1 MSAIDIV
8 VEPSDDSA
16 RPGLG
21 AALAGIARATTF
33 YDFENAWITGL
44 RMVSASDG
52 DDARDRVLAAAGE
65 RLSAFGE
72 LQDDVARRSW
82 LDQIAEEVRLRS
94 DGELSSELERV
105 AAAELREAF
114 AHVVDDLSEL
124 RNSVASGESLNE
136 FAARRPR
143 SASRIRDLGH
153 IAEALRGSG
162 LLALCPADDY
172 GLARDLA
179 GAMKPP
185 VHLVP
190 TVPESLRVNRDD
202 LLGWAKSDRGDKE
215 FPRLV
220 RSLIA
225 ESEPLAGEVHM
236 PAGTGV
242 ASPGWDGT
250 VQFARGNRFVP
261 VGKSLWELTT
271 QQTNV
276 DAKAASDYSKRVQN
290 SSPDERTRSAY
301 IAAACARWPK
311 AQAFASER
319 TSAADF
325 DRVVALNVDDL
336 ESWLECAIATT
347 IWMREQIGKPTA
359 GITLL
364 ATWWRNWLAA
374 TTTPLDASFVLAGR
388 EEPAAEL
395 RDRCAQNPGVTTI
408 GGQVHRE
415 EIIAFVAA
423 ALSAREAERRG
434 TAHVLY
440 VDSHDTAARLFAQET
455 LSTQSGQRTN
465 GPVLTM
471 VVPSAEFAKHL
482 PAGSPHRMIV
492 PVPGSPQ
499 AAVTLGAI
507 DSEVVAKRLESA
519 GFELHE
525 AHELGSIARTSLIAL
540 RRRLAKDPALHT
552 PDWATGHIDA
562 PLRACLLIGG
572 WDETREGDREV
583 VAQLTGIAYGEA
595 TEMLRKLD
603 RSDAPL
609 VAVDEQWY
617 GVSPADTWVLLRD
630 QLKPDDLNKFAA
642 TSLELLSATD
652 PLRDLTGEDL
662 LRARLDGVRS
672 KYSLRLKRGMATTLA
687 LAGSLPPEILASASL
702 ASNLASRVTSQ
713 VLRTAIDDPTPR
725 TWLALVDVLPLLG
738 EAAPD
743 AVLQALR
750 SCLAD
755 QHTFTQAIFA
765 DRSTSPIDFGPS
777 SPHIRILDAL
787 EVIAWSPA
795 HLSAVVDM
803 LARLDE
809 LDSDGQEEMQISG
822 RDLNRPLESLA
833 SILCSW
839 MPYTSADPETR
850 LATVRMLRRNHGD
863 VAWKLMLSMLPSGH
877 EIQVS
882 RALPQYRDWR
892 SKEPIVTATE
902 LADVTTSVAEMLIE
916 DVGEDPERWVDLIKH
931 IGDLSNDLL
940 SKATETLKQ
949 LATVGPDATFK
960 SRIWPALQELAESH
974 RQFRDTHWALPEPS
988 VEALERVRDQLRPV
1002 DPAIS
1007 SSHLFSSGLLY
1018 IDSVSAADG
1027 YEKFQAALLP
1037 KQTEA
1042 VETILTNGGLTA
1054 VLDFAAAVEQPRR
1067 VGVALGRC
1075 DPTLDVAVLGVMD
1088 AATETITQVAL
1099 GYFDRRFASLG
1110 WDGINQLLATHDTS
1124 AQVAADVLRS
1134 PPPIE
1139 EPWTQVDAFG
1149 TEVATEYWNRV
1160 RYFDLGLPDELS
1172 QLLEV
1177 CRRLRE
1183 AGRIGLAVE
1192 LLALGSSTHKTEPGF
1207 ADAAADCL
1215 EQWVEH
1221 LSDDAGH
1228 PQMTRHIIATLF
1240 ESLDGHRDGLGAG
1253 RVAVLEWQYHPFLR
1267 RGREFNSPNLYR
1279 GMARDPDLFVQ
1290 LVEMAFKPA
1299 SASREERPPPTESQ
1313 RQMAI
1318 SAYRILSGWPASQF
1332 APGLE
1337 GTGGLDIEPL
1347 SGWIDR
1353 AQEALAAV
1361 DRAAIGDQ
1369 MIGTALASSPADPN
1383 GDWPGEAVRKV
1394 LDRLDSD
1401 DIDRGLLLAL
1411 RNQRGVTSRAVTEGG
1426 EQERVLAERYRAD
1439 SRRFL
1444 EWPRTAAIFTNL
1456 AQSYEHEAGVYDR
1469 DAESHRRGLPL

>member
-1 MSAIDIV
+1 MSAIDVV

-52 DDARDRVLAAAGE
+52 ADARDRVLAAAGE
-65 RLSAFGE
+65 RLSALGE

-94 DGELSSELERV
+94 DGELSNELERV

-153 IAEALRGSG
+153 IAETLRGSG

-179 GAMKPP
+179 RAMKPP

-225 ESEPLAGEVHM
+225 ESEPWAGEVRM

-301 IAAACARWPK
+301 VAAACARWPK

-325 DRVVALNVDDL
+325 DKVVALNVDDL

-374 TTTPLDASFVLAGR
+374 TTTPLDAGFVLAGR

-423 ALSAREAERRG
+423 ALSARETERRG

-499 AAVTLGAI
+499 AAVTLGAV
-507 DSEVVAKRLESA
+507 DSEIVAKRLELA

-525 AHELGSIARTSLIAL
+525 AHEIGSIARTSLIAL
-540 RRRLAKDPALHT
+540 RRRLANDPALHT

-562 PLRACLLIGG
+562 TLRACLLIGG

-595 TEMLRKLD
+595 TEMLRTLD
-603 RSDAPL
+603 RADAPL

-630 QLKPDDLNKFAA
+630 QLTPDDINRFA
-642 TSLELLSATD
+642 ESALKVLTDAD
-652 PLRDLTGEDL
+652 PLRELTGEDL

-672 KYSLRLKRGMATTLA
+672 KCSLRLKRGMATTLA
-687 LAGSLPPEILASASL
+687 LAGSLPPETLASAAL

-713 VLRTAIDDPTPR
+713 LLRTAIVDPTPR

-755 QHTFTQAIFA
+755 PHAFAQSIFV
-765 DRSTSPIDFGPS
+765 DSSTSPIDFGPS
-777 SPHIRILDAL
+777 SPHIRVLDAL
-787 EVIAWSPA
+787 EVIAWSPE
-795 HLSAVVDM
+795 HLSAVADV

-833 SILCSW
+833 SISCSR
-839 MPYTSADPETR
+839 MPHTSADTETR
-850 LATVRMLRRNHGD
+850 LATIRMLRRNHGD

-916 DVGEDPERWVDLIKH
+916 DVSDDLNRWVDLIER
-931 IGDLSNDLL
+931 IGDLPTDLFASAISVL
-940 SKATETLKQ
+940 DE
-949 LATVGPDATFK
+949 LAASGPDEAFK
-960 SRIWPALQELAESH
+960 CGVWPALKELTDSH
-974 RQFRDTHWALPEPS
+974 RQFHDAKWALPQRS
-988 VEALERVRDQLRPV
+988 VDRLEQVRDLLRPAE
-1002 DPAIS
+1002 PAVAFGR
-1007 SSHLFSSGLLY
+1007 LFSSDPPY
-1018 IDSVSAADG
+1018 IDGVSEVDG
-1027 YEKFQAALLP
+1027 YETYQAALRP
-1037 KQTEA
+1037 KQMEA
-1042 VETILTNGGLTA
+1042 VETVLFDGSLSA
-1054 VLDFAAAVEQPRR
+1054 VLDFAASVDQPRR
-1067 VGVALGRC
+1067 VGVVLGKC
-1075 DPTLDVAVLGVMD
+1075 DPSLDVMMLGVMET
-1088 AATETITQVAL
+1088 ATEPVTQVAL
-1099 GYFDRRFASLG
+1099 GYFDHRFASLG
-1110 WDGINQLLATHDTS
+1110 WNGFSRLLATHSTS
-1124 AQVAADVLRS
+1124 AQVAADVLRA

-1139 EPWTQVDAFG
+1139 KSWTRVDAFG
-1149 TEVATEYWNRV
+1149 AEVATEYWARV
-1160 RYFDLGLPDELS
+1160 TYYDLGLPDELS
-1172 QLLEV
+1172 QLLLV
-1177 CRRLRE
+1177 CHRLRE
-1183 AGRIGLAVE
+1183 AGRIGLALE
-1192 LLALGSSTHKTEPGF
+1192 LLALSSRTHTSEAEF
-1207 ADAAADCL
+1207 ASEAADCL
-1215 EQWVEH
+1215 EQWVELVGH
-1221 LSDDAGH
+1221 DAGH
-1228 PQMTRHIIATLF
+1228 PQRTRRIITTLF
-1240 ESLDGHRDGLGAG
+1240 KSLDEHRDSLGAG
-1253 RVAVLEWQYHPFLR
+1253 RVAMLEWRYYSYLR
-1267 RGREFNSPNLYR
+1267 RGREPGSPNLYR
-1279 GMARDPDLFVQ
+1279 EMARNPGLFVQ
-1290 LVEMAFKPA
+1290 LVGLAFKPA
-1299 SASREERPPPTESQ
+1299 SVERDSEAGPSESQ
-1313 RQMAI
+1313 KQMALN
-1318 SAYRILSGWPASQF
+1318 AYRVLDDWPASQF
-1332 APGLE
+1332 APGIDDDGKLDAE
-1337 GTGGLDIEPL
+1337 SLGTWVDRAREDLAA
-1347 SGWIDR
+1347 IDR
-1353 AQEALAAV
+1353 A
-1361 DRAAIGDQ
+1361 DIGDEK
-1369 MIGTALASSPADPN
+1369 IGTAMASSPAEPN
-1383 GDWPGEAVRKV
+1383 GDWPAEAVRD
-1394 LDRLDSD
+1394 LLERMDSD
-1401 DIDRGLLLAL
+1401 DIDQGLLIAL

-1439 SRRFL
+1439 SRRFQ
-1444 EWPRTAAIFTNL
+1444 EWPRTAAIFTSL
-1456 AQSYEHEAGVYDR
+1456 AQSYEHDAGVHDR
-1469 DAESHRRGLPL
+1469 DAESRRRGL

>member
-82 LDQIAEEVRLRS
+82 LDQIAEEVRLRGV
-94 DGELSSELERV
+94 GELSSELERV
-105 AAAELREAF
+105 VAAELPEAF
-114 AHVVDDLSEL
+114 AHVVHDLSEL
-124 RNSVASGESLNE
+124 RDSVASGESLNE

-153 IAEALRGSG
+153 IADALRGSG

-185 VHLVP
+185 VQLVP

-225 ESEPLAGEVHM
+225 ESEPSAGEIHM

-301 IAAACARWPK
+301 VAAACARWPK

-364 ATWWRNWLAA
+364 ATWWKNWLAA

-395 RDRCAQNPGVTTI
+395 RDRYAQNPGVTTI

-423 ALSAREAERRG
+423 ALSTRETEHRG

-471 VVPSAEFAKHL
+471 VVPSAEFARHL

-499 AAVTLGAI
+499 AAVTLGAV
-507 DSEVVAKRLESA
+507 DSEIVAKRLESA

-525 AHELGSIARTSLIAL
+525 AHEIGSIARTSLIAL
-540 RRRLAKDPALHT
+540 RRRLANDPALHT

-562 PLRACLLIGG
+562 TLRAFLLIGG

-583 VAQLTGIAYGEA
+583 VAQLAGIAYGEA
-595 TEMLRKLD
+595 TEMLRTLD
-603 RSDAPL
+603 RADAPL

-630 QLKPDDLNKFAA
+630 QLTPDDINNFA
-642 TSLELLSATD
+642 ESALAVLADAD
-652 PLRDLTGEDL
+652 PLRELTGEDL

-687 LAGSLPPEILASASL
+687 LAGSLPPETLASAAL

-713 VLRTAIDDPTPR
+713 LLRTAIDDPTPR
-725 TWLALVDVLPLLG
+725 TWLALVDVLSLLG

-755 QHTFTQAIFA
+755 QHAFTQAIFA

-787 EVIAWSPA
+787 EVIAWSPE
-795 HLSAVVDM
+795 HLSAVVDV
-803 LARLDE
+803 LARVDE
-809 LDSDGQEEMQISG
+809 LDSDGQEELQFSG

-839 MPYTSADPETR
+839 MPYTSADTETR
-850 LATVRMLRRNHGD
+850 LATIRMLRRNHGD

-892 SKEPIVTATE
+892 PKEPIVTPTE

-916 DVGEDPERWVDLIKH
+916 DVSDDLKRWVDLIEH
-931 IGDLSNDLL
+931 IGDLPTDLF
-940 SKATETLKQ
+940 ATAISVLDE
-949 LATVGPDATFK
+949 LAASGPDEAFK
-960 SRIWPALQELAESH
+960 CGVWPALQELTESH
-974 RQFRDTHWALPEPS
+974 REFHDANWALPQRS
-988 VEALERVRDQLRPV
+988 VERLEQVRDLLRPAE
-1002 DPAIS
+1002 PAVAFG
-1007 SSHLFSSGLLY
+1007 HLFSSGLLY
-1018 IDSVSAADG
+1018 IDGVSAADG
-1027 YEKFQAALLP
+1027 HETYQAALWP
-1037 KQTEA
+1037 KQMEA
-1042 VETILTNGGLTA
+1042 VETVLSDGSLSA
-1054 VLDFAAAVEQPRR
+1054 VLDFAASVDQPRR
-1067 VGVALGRC
+1067 VGVALGKC
-1075 DPTLDVAVLGVMD
+1075 DPSLDVMMLGVME
-1088 AATETITQVAL
+1088 AAAEPVTQVAL
-1099 GYFDRRFASLG
+1099 GYFDHRFASLG
-1110 WDGINQLLATHDTS
+1110 WNGFSQLLATHSAS
-1124 AQVAADVLRS
+1124 AQVAADVLRA

-1139 EPWTQVDAFG
+1139 KPWTRVDAFG
-1149 TEVATEYWNRV
+1149 AEVATEYWARV
-1160 RYFDLGLPDELS
+1160 TYYDLGLPDELS
-1172 QLLEV
+1172 QLLKV
-1177 CRRLRE
+1177 CSRLRE

-1192 LLALGSSTHKTEPGF
+1192 VLALGSSAHKVEAEF

-1221 LSDDAGH
+1221 ISDDAGH
-1228 PQMTRHIIATLF
+1228 PQMTLHVIATLF
-1240 ESLDGHRDGLGAG
+1240 KSLDEHRDGLGAG

-1279 GMARDPDLFVQ
+1279 GMTRDPDLFVQ
-1290 LVEMAFKPA
+1290 LVEMTFKPA
-1299 SASREERPPPTESQ
+1299 GASGEERPPPTESQ

-1332 APGLE
+1332 APGLD
-1337 GTGGLDIEPL
+1337 GTGGLDMEPL

-1353 AQEALAAV
+1353 AQEALAAI

-1401 DIDRGLLLAL
+1401 DIDQGLLLAL

-1439 SRRFL
+1439 SRRFQ
-1444 EWPRTAAIFTNL
+1444 EWPRTASIFTSL
-1456 AQSYEHEAGVYDR
+1456 AQNYEYEAGVHDR